1 MEFLSN
7 NFITEFFILCLH
19 GLHTL
24 ISNYAVT
31 IIILTVLL
39 RLCVLP
45 LDIKQRGNQSRMQAL
60 APEIASLKKRYA
72 SNPQKLQKK
81 QNELYRKMN
90 VKPMMGC
97 LQSLIQ
103 LPIWFAFFGAM
114 RVLASE
120 QIVGMMLDAA
130 QHGAETVVLPQFF
143 WVHNL
148 WQPDTGMAGILPSA
162 TEFLSYVQSNSN
174 IITPQMLSLLQSN
187 DVLSFAGSEMTVN
200 SDVYEALKKGIIEA
214 NGVAYV
220 NGQSEFNNGWFIL
233 PALAGVFL
241 FLQQKFAPA
250 ATSAM
255 GAEGMM
261 GATQGTDPQA
271 QPGGKFMKWFMPI
284 FSVIICLQQ
293 NSAFALYWCVSSLY
307 AFSQMRV
314 IDLIRKVRNKDKGTD
329 VTVKNVS

>member
-1 MEFLSN
+1 LEFLSN
-7 NFITEFFILCLH
+7 NIISEFFILCLH

-24 ISNYAVT
+24 FSNYAVT
-31 IIILTVLL
+31 IIVLTVLL

-45 LDIKQRGNQSRMQAL
+45 LDIKQRANQSRMQAL
-60 APEIASLKKRYA
+60 APEIASLQKRYA
-72 SNPQKLQKK
+72 NNPQQLQRK
-81 QNELYRKMN
+81 QQELYRKMN
-90 VKPMMGC
+90 VRPMLGC

-120 QIVGMMLDAA
+120 QIVGMILDASG
-130 QHGAETVVLPQFF
+130 HGAGSVVLPQFF
-143 WVHNL
+143 WIHNF

-174 IITPQMLSLLQSN
+174 IISPQMLSLLQSH
-187 DVLSFAGSEMTVN
+187 DVLSFAGDAMTVN
-200 SDVYEALKKGIIEA
+200 TDVYEALKKGIIET
-214 NGVAYV
+214 NGVAYI
-220 NGQSEFNNGWFIL
+220 NGQPEFNNGWFVL

-255 GAEGMM
+255 GAESMAGAGMN
-261 GATQGTDPQA
+261 PQA
-271 QPGGKFMKWFMPI
+271 QPGGKFMMWFMPI

-293 NSAFALYWCVSSLY
+293 NSAFALYWCISSLY
-307 AFSQMRV
+307 AFTQMRV
-314 IDLIRKVRNKDKGTD
+314 IDLIRKVKKKGTE
-329 VTVKNVS
+329 VTVKNA